1 MKITNVNVW
10 GMEDTLIASGYPMQ
24 VDTPSDAEFSEQ
36 AKACSFLL
44 KNENFIRDFYTYQKH
59 YDKWDYKQV
68 DGVCD
73 YCGSSNNVSG
83 VSMDGELRHLCSKHA
98 HQYYKYGKVWET
110 TPKYE
115 LRDDDVKVTVYGD
128 KGSYNEL
135 LISYADLPMF
145 FYKEWAVSDG
155 YCRCAD
161 GSLHRLIMGVTD
173 SNLVVDHINKNPL
186 DNRRSNLRICTY
198 QENSRNSSKHKIGDN
213 RFIGVSFDKGRNL
226 WRAYINIDGKQ
237 LFLGRFETERDAIVA
252 RLQAEA
258 TYFKEFSPQIELF
271 NEYGIEFEFVRPDE
285 DSANIKKALV
295 HYKRLCHLSQAP
307 CGSGHNCADKG
318 IVVQFDCN
326 APRYWWNQLQRY
338 HFIDFVSSCSQM
350 HRIGKLD
357 LETNP
362 DMFPETIEHTKKV
375 VERFNNKEITI
386 DQCLAN
392 VPQGIELTARLVTNY
407 LQLKTI
413 YNQRRT
419 HRSRHWQE
427 FCDWVET
434 LPYARDFII
443 PEKEA
448 KQ

>member
-1 MKITNVNVW
+1 MKITNVNVY
-10 GMEDTLIASGYPMQ
+10 GMGDTVAAARYPMCKDGLSEEEFRHTSGLFELVFLNSQ
-24 VDTPSDAEFSEQ
+24 YDGAE
-36 AKACSFLL
+36 
-44 KNENFIRDFYTYQKH
+44 
-59 YDKWDYKQV
+59 
-68 DGVCD
+68 
-73 YCGSSNNVSG
+73 
-83 VSMDGELRHLCSKHA
+83 
-98 HQYYKYGKVWET
+98 
-110 TPKYE
+110 
-115 LRDDDVKVTVYGD
+115 
-128 KGSYNEL
+128 
-135 LISYADLPMF
+135 
-145 FYKEWAVSDG
+145 
-155 YCRCAD
+155 
-161 GSLHRLIMGVTD
+161 D
-173 SNLVVDHINKNPL
+173 SNRGTKDF
-186 DNRRSNLRICTY
+186 NR
-198 QENSRNSSKHKIGDN
+198 
-213 RFIGVSFDKGRNL
+213 
-226 WRAYINIDGKQ
+226 
-237 LFLGRFETERDAIVA
+237 
-252 RLQAEA
+252 
-258 TYFKEFSPQIELF
+258 
-271 NEYGIEFEFVRPDE
+271 
-285 DSANIKKALV
+285 LV
-295 HYKRLCHLSQAP
+295 HLGTAVG
-307 CGSGHNCADKG
+307 GSGHDCCMKG
-318 IVVQFDCN
+318 IVVQFDCK

>member
-1 MKITNVNVW
+1 MKITNVNVY
-10 GMEDTLIASGYPMQ
+10 GMGDTVAAARYPMCKDGLSEEEFRHISSSFEKVYLNSQYDGTEDTNKG
-24 VDTPSDAEFSEQ
+24 T
-36 AKACSFLL
+36 K
-44 KNENFIRDFYTYQKH
+44 DF
-59 YDKWDYKQV
+59 
-68 DGVCD
+68 
-73 YCGSSNNVSG
+73 
-83 VSMDGELRHLCSKHA
+83 
-98 HQYYKYGKVWET
+98 
-110 TPKYE
+110 
-115 LRDDDVKVTVYGD
+115 
-128 KGSYNEL
+128 
-135 LISYADLPMF
+135 
-145 FYKEWAVSDG
+145 
-155 YCRCAD
+155 
-161 GSLHRLIMGVTD
+161 
-173 SNLVVDHINKNPL
+173 
-186 DNRRSNLRICTY
+186 NR
-198 QENSRNSSKHKIGDN
+198 
-213 RFIGVSFDKGRNL
+213 
-226 WRAYINIDGKQ
+226 
-237 LFLGRFETERDAIVA
+237 
-252 RLQAEA
+252 
-258 TYFKEFSPQIELF
+258 
-271 NEYGIEFEFVRPDE
+271 
-285 DSANIKKALV
+285 LV
-295 HYKRLCHLSQAP
+295 HLGTAVG
-307 CGSGHNCADKG
+307 GSGHDCAVKG
-318 IVVQFDCN
+318 IIVQFDCK

-362 DMFPETIEHTKKV
+362 DMFPETIEYTKKV

>member
-1 MKITNVNVW
+1 M
-10 GMEDTLIASGYPMQ
+10 GDTVAAARYPMCKDGLSEEEFRYTSGSFELAYLNSQ
-24 VDTPSDAEFSEQ
+24 YDGAE
-36 AKACSFLL
+36 
-44 KNENFIRDFYTYQKH
+44 
-59 YDKWDYKQV
+59 
-68 DGVCD
+68 
-73 YCGSSNNVSG
+73 
-83 VSMDGELRHLCSKHA
+83 
-98 HQYYKYGKVWET
+98 
-110 TPKYE
+110 
-115 LRDDDVKVTVYGD
+115 
-128 KGSYNEL
+128 
-135 LISYADLPMF
+135 
-145 FYKEWAVSDG
+145 
-155 YCRCAD
+155 
-161 GSLHRLIMGVTD
+161 D
-173 SNLVVDHINKNPL
+173 SNRGTKDF
-186 DNRRSNLRICTY
+186 NR
-198 QENSRNSSKHKIGDN
+198 
-213 RFIGVSFDKGRNL
+213 
-226 WRAYINIDGKQ
+226 
-237 LFLGRFETERDAIVA
+237 
-252 RLQAEA
+252 
-258 TYFKEFSPQIELF
+258 
-271 NEYGIEFEFVRPDE
+271 
-285 DSANIKKALV
+285 LV
-295 HYKRLCHLSQAP
+295 HLGTAVG
-307 CGSGHNCADKG
+307 GSGHDCCMKG
-318 IVVQFDCN
+318 IVVQFDCK